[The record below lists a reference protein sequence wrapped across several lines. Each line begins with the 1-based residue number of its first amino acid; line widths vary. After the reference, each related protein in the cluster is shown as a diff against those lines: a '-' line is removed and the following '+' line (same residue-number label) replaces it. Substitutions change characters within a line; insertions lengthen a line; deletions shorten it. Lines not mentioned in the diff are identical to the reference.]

1 MSGFLDQARAELNER
16 QFEAVK
22 TTEGPVLVL
31 AGAGSGKTRV
41 LTYRIAYLVY
51 DLRVPLSSILA
62 MTFSNK
68 AAREMQ
74 ERVLGLLDLHQQL
87 PWISTFH
94 SVGARL
100 LRRWGERLGYSSDF
114 VIYDESDQMSVM
126 KTVVQSMNL
135 DDREAS
141 ADQLHS
147 RIGHWKN
154 EGKTAQQVQDMR
166 TSRFDDLAAQAYT
179 LYEQELKRANALDFD
194 DLLLQT
200 YRLLKECP
208 DVRDLLQ
215 NQWKYILV
223 DEFQDTNELQ
233 YKLLLELLGP
243 HKNICVVG
251 DDDQSIYG
259 WRGAKI
265 DNILNFDQVFKNA
278 AVVKLEENYRSSGNI
293 LKAADSVIQKNEI
306 RHQKSLWTKKGQ
318 GERVHYSALM
328 DDRAESAY
336 VVSEIKRLIQR
347 GESPEE
353 IAVLYRMNSLSRGF
367 EEECLRVR
375 VPYRIIGGFRFYE
388 RKEIKDVLSYL
399 RLVLNPSDMVSF
411 RRAVVSPSRG
421 VGKGTIEKIEELS
434 RQTEKPIGQWIV
446 EQDSFPAVGKG
457 KAGLL
462 DFQTLLKKAYGMLRS
477 QSSFVDLVVEI
488 LDSSKYV
495 EGLKNEESP
504 DSSERVENIKELL
517 SAVQEF
523 EENWAPAEGVQP
535 EFPTRQKVADFLER
549 VSLISDVDQLDSA
562 RSGRPVEKQAQVTF
576 MSIHAAKGLEYKYC
590 FVCGMEEGLFPMAR
604 AFDNYQQLE
613 EERRLCYVAF
623 TRAKE
628 RLTLTR
634 ALRRRTF
641 GSFNTNLESR
651 FLKDLP
657 KDILDV
663 SIDQSEDFYEVNHWQ
678 AKNRY
683 ASYARPQRKA
693 YEEESDTS
701 FDFDFD
707 QRTEDFS
714 FKKGQRVNHPSFGEG
729 LVQAVEMLGSDE
741 CLTIQFHRAGRKKVL
756 AKFVK

>member
-1 MSGFLDQARAELNER
+1 MSGFIDQAKAELNDK

-41 LTYRIAYLVY
+41 LTYRIAHLVY
-51 DLRVPLSSILA
+51 DLKVPLPCILA

-74 ERVLGLLDLHQQL
+74 ERVLKLLGVHQQL

-100 LRRWGERLGYSSDF
+100 LRRWGERLGYSPDF
-114 VIYDESDQMSVM
+114 VIYDEADQLSVM
-126 KTVVQSMNL
+126 KTVVQSL
-135 DDREAS
+135 SIDDRDAS

-154 EGKTAQQVQDMR
+154 EGKTAAQVQDLR
-166 TSRFDDLAAQAYT
+166 TNHFDDLAAKAYEA
-179 LYEQELKRANALDFD
+179 YEKELKLANALDFD

-208 DVRDLLQ
+208 DVRESLQ
-215 NQWKYILV
+215 SQWKYILV

-243 HKNICVVG
+243 DKNICVVG

-278 AVVKLEENYRSSGNI
+278 SVVKLEENYRSTANI
-293 LKAADSVIQKNEI
+293 LKAADSVIQKNEF
-306 RHQKSLWTKKGQ
+306 RHQKSLWTSRGQ
-318 GERVHYSALM
+318 GEKIHYSALM
-328 DDRAESAY
+328 DDRAEAAF
-336 VVSEIKRLIQR
+336 VVNEIKRLIQR
-347 GESPEE
+347 GETPEE

-367 EEECLRVR
+367 EEECLRTR
-375 VPYRIIGGFRFYE
+375 IPYRIIGGFRFYE
-388 RKEIKDVLSYL
+388 RKEIKDILSYL
-399 RLVLNPSDMVSF
+399 KLVLNPADLVAF

-421 VGKGTIEKIEELS
+421 VGKGTVEKIEELARS
-434 RQTEKPIGQWIV
+434 SNKPVGQWIV

-457 KAGLL
+457 KAGLS
-462 DFQTLLKKAYGMLRS
+462 DFQALLRKCFELLKS
-477 QSSFVDLVVEI
+477 ESSFVDLIVEI
-488 LDSSKYV
+488 VDSSKYA
-495 EGLKNEESP
+495 ESLKNEGSS
-504 DSSERVENIKELL
+504 DSSERLENIKELM

-523 EENWAPAEGVQP
+523 EESWAPSEGLQP

-562 RSGRPVEKQAQVTF
+562 RSGRPIEKQAQVTF

-641 GSFNTNLESR
+641 GSFNMNVESR

-657 KDILDV
+657 KDILSV
-663 SIDQSEDFYEVNHWQ
+663 SIDQSDDFYEVNHWQ

-683 ASYARPQRKA
+683 AAYAKPQRKS
-693 YEEESDTS
+693 YEPEADTS

-707 QRTEDFS
+707 QRIEEFS
-714 FKKGQRVNHPSFGEG
+714 FRKGQKVAHPSFGEG
-729 LVQAVEMLGSDE
+729 VVQAVEMLGSDE
-741 CLTIQFHRAGRKKVL
+741 CLTIQFHRSGRKKVL

>member
-1 MSGFLDQARAELNER
+1 VSGFLDQARAELNER

-41 LTYRIAYLVY
+41 LTYRIAHLVY

-74 ERVLGLLDLHQQL
+74 ERVLGLLNLHQQL

-126 KTVVQSMNL
+126 KTVVQSMSI

-147 RIGHWKN
+147 RIGQWKN

-215 NQWKYILV
+215 NQWKFILV

-278 AVVKLEENYRSSGNI
+278 AVIKLEENYRSSGNI
-293 LKAADSVIQKNEI
+293 LKAADSVIQKNEF

-336 VVSEIKRLIQR
+336 VVNEIKRLIQR

-353 IAVLYRMNSLSRGF
+353 MAVLYRMNSLSRGF

-446 EQDSFPAVGKG
+446 EQASFPAVGKG

-462 DFQTLLKKAYGMLRS
+462 DFQVLLNKAFGMLRS

-488 LDSSKYV
+488 LDSSKYI

-504 DSSERVENIKELL
+504 DSSERVENVKELL
-517 SAVQEF
+517 SAIQEF

-562 RSGRPVEKQAQVTF
+562 RSGRPVEKQPQVTF

-693 YEEESDTS
+693 YEEQSDTA